1 MSSELETAPNQT
13 FEANIYD
20 TDYKPTWKEK
30 SQELF
35 HYRSL
40 LKNSVIRDV
49 KVRYK
54 NSFLGILWSL
64 LNPLLMMIVYTILFT
79 KLIPNNSIRVYP
91 IFILVALIPWQLLSG
106 SLMRGTTAIT
116 ENGALVRKV
125 YFPRVILPTSVLF
138 SNVVNFLLAFIV
150 LIILLYTF
158 KIGLTIHALWVP
170 VILLTQ
176 LVFMLGLMLILGTF
190 HVFYRDV
197 IMILDVV
204 LLAWFFLTPI
214 FYPLEQ
220 ISTSAT
226 IMGVTFNPSVVMR
239 WINPMA
245 SIIDGYRTVLW
256 GTLDSNGPVSMDP
269 LYLLRTFVTAVIIL
283 IIGYFVFQRY
293 EHNFAEKL

>member
-1 MSSELETAPNQT
+1 MTSDFNNPPKQIHRVTVYDSLSSQ
-13 FEANIYD
+13 
-20 TDYKPTWKEK
+20 TWKEK
-30 SQELF
+30 GQELF

-40 LKNSVIRDV
+40 LKNSVVRDV

-54 NSFLGILWSL
+54 NSMLGVLWSL
-64 LNPLLMMIVYTILFT
+64 LNPLLMMIVYTVLFT
-79 KLIPNNSIRVYP
+79 KLIPDNSIRIYP

-106 SLMRGTTAIT
+106 SLMGGTVSVTS
-116 ENGALVRKV
+116 NSSLVRKV
-125 YFPRVILPTSVLF
+125 YFPRIMLPTSVLL
-138 SNVVNFLLAFIV
+138 SNVVNFLLAFMV
-150 LIILLYTF
+150 LIALLF
-158 KIGLTIHALWVP
+158 VFDIGLTVHALWVP

-176 LVFMLGLMLILGTF
+176 LIFMQGLILILGTF
-190 HVFYRDV
+190 HVFYRDA
-197 IMILDVV
+197 IMILDVL

-214 FYPLEQ
+214 FYPLERLNQ
-220 ISTSAT
+220 AVT
-226 IMGVTFNPSVVMR
+226 IMGFTFNSAVVMR

-269 LYLLRTFVTAVIIL
+269 LYLLRTFVTAVIIF